1 VLKPPPLTHLVSS
14 SGEEPLAER
23 QQGNNLHTF
32 EDSCKSSAQ
41 KEAKIVETT
50 GFARRVEIDASHVSM
65 NSVGLLMHEKKY
77 SKYIF
82 IGVSPTYFRPTWLST
97 ASTI

>member
-1 VLKPPPLTHLVSS
+1 M
-14 SGEEPLAER
+14 
-23 QQGNNLHTF
+23 
-32 EDSCKSSAQ
+32 DSCKSGTTKHAT
-41 KEAKIVETT
+41 IVATT
-50 GFARRVEIDASHVSM
+50 AFYRRVEIDASHVSM

-97 ASTI
+97 ASTMQKEPVMWHIAITAYIIFGV